1 MSNAQVAL
9 YVAAIIV
16 LLLGAI
22 LDPPRFNVT
31 RCIALAL
38 ALVIAAQLSV
48 FR

>member
-1 MSNAQVAL
+1 MSNPQVAI
-9 YVAAIIV
+9 YIVAVCV

-38 ALVIAAQLSV
+38 ALLVLAQMPVL
-48 FR
+48 R

>member
-1 MSNAQVAL
+1 MATIPFML
-9 YVAAIIV
+9 YVAAMIV

-22 LDPPRFNVT
+22 IDPLKFNVT

-38 ALVIAAQLSV
+38 ALIAAAQLPV